1 MEIDRRCFKIDRPN
15 AYAMISGYKKNGRV
29 NRQSI
34 WCAVADSPFPMLITL
49 NRKPTKFKV
58 SSLYRNRNLEEF
70 SIPYKYIAN
79 LDSEYFIRNDLRLWQ
94 KICSNGLFDI
104 WDPIAPY
111 SRFDK
116 SDSYPSRYRIQLL
129 RIFEIN
135 EELHKSDIIF
145 SSDRIDHLNTAKRTV
160 TIKQPV
166 INDAEFFLIRSL
178 LKESVSEFLYGNRA

>member
-15 AYAMISGYKKNGRV
+15 AYAMINGYKKNGKI

-34 WCAVADSPFPMLITL
+34 WCAVADYPFPMLITL
-49 NRKPTKFKV
+49 NRKPTKYKV
-58 SSLYRNRNLEEF
+58 SEFYRHRNLEEF
-70 SIPYKYIAN
+70 SIPYRYIAY

-94 KICSNGLFDI
+94 SICCNGLFDI
-104 WDPIAPY
+104 WDPTAPY

-116 SDSYPSRYRIQLL
+116 SDSHPSKYRIQLL

-135 EELHKSDIIF
+135 EEFHKSNIIF

-166 INDAEFFLIRSL
+166 INDEEFLIIKSL
-178 LKESVSEFLYGNRA
+178 IKESVSEFMSFH